1 MKYYAFVYG
10 IYFYGD
16 THKEVQYTVEDYVQ
30 DVLSG
35 PIERYTIREWKLS
48 NQENKWTNFQT
59 TTSQDC

>member
-16 THKEVQYTVEDYVQ
+16 THKEVQYAVDDYVQ

-35 PIERYTIREWKLS
+35 PVERYTIREWIES
-48 NQENKWTNFQT
+48 PN
-59 TTSQDC
+59 